1 MLKSAVLNW
10 QNEMPVRDSEIAVL
24 QSELRRVNERLR
36 QLEERTDATT
46 ALMNKYGGGIAV
58 AILIV
63 GAIWAVIV
71 AFGANVQKAI
81 GH

>member
-1 MLKSAVLNW
+1 MT
-10 QNEMPVRDSEIAVL
+10 PRDSDIAVL
-24 QSELRRVNERLR
+24 KSELRRVNERIEH
-36 QLEERTDATT
+36 LEERTDATT